1 MKLAQLISD
10 FGLNEDCTQDL
21 EKYKEVLLKWNEV
34 MNLTAITDDEEINVK
49 HFLDCLSLFKTN
61 YLEGNKS
68 VIDVGTGAGFPGVVL
83 KIYNRDLQ
91 ITLMDS
97 LNKRIKFLDEVVK
110 ELNLQ
115 GVETLHAR
123 AEELA
128 RNKDYRESYDV
139 ATSRAVAN
147 LSTLC
152 EYTLPFVKIGGHF
165 IAMKGPEYEAEL
177 QEADKAIK
185 ILGGKLEK
193 VIKTELPGDIM
204 HYLLIIKKINATDK
218 KYPRGGGKPKS
229 KPL

>member
-1 MKLAQLISD
+1 MTLAQLISD
-10 FGLNEDCTQDL
+10 FKLSAEYAQDL
-21 EKYKEVLLKWNEV
+21 EKYKEILLQWNEV

-61 YLEGNKS
+61 YLEGEKS

-83 KIYNRDLQ
+83 KIYNRDLR

-110 ELNLQ
+110 ELDLQ

-152 EYTLPFVKIGGHF
+152 EYTLPFVKIGGHL
-165 IAMKGPEYEAEL
+165 IAMKGPEYEREL
-177 QEADKAIK
+177 KEADRAIK
-185 ILGGKLEK
+185 TLGGELEE
-193 VIKTELPGDIM
+193 VLRIELPGDIT
-204 HYLLIIKKINATDK
+204 HYLVVIKKINPTDK

>member
-1 MKLAQLISD
+1 MD
-10 FGLNEDCTQDL
+10 NECAQDL
-21 EKYKEVLLKWNEV
+21 EKYKKILLKWNEV

-49 HFLDCLSLFKTN
+49 HFLDCLSLFKTP
-61 YLEGNKS
+61 YLKGNKS

-83 KIYNRDLQ
+83 KIYNEDLQ

-110 ELNLQ
+110 ELNLKK
-115 GVETLHAR
+115 VETLHAR

-128 RNKDYRESYDV
+128 RNKDYREKYDI

-152 EYTLPFVKIGGHF
+152 EYTLPFVKKGGNF
-165 IAMKGPEYEAEL
+165 IAMKGPEYEEEL
-177 QEADKAIK
+177 KDADKAIK
-185 ILGGKLEK
+185 TLGGKFEE
-193 VIKTELPGDIM
+193 VIKIKLPGDIT
-204 HYLLIIKKINATDK
+204 HYLLIIKKINTTDK